1 MLSTL
6 LEYLSTSYS
15 MNFLALYDDVKFIIA
30 NHLASDLKIR
40 ELYIHMYVCLYVYT
54 YVCRYACLHVCI
66 TYVYTRYVLTN
77 APIPSSRCKH
87 FVNLRPNKS
96 LLHKRAK
103 QSKEFIF

>member
-1 MLSTL
+1 M
-6 LEYLSTSYS
+6 YACMY
-15 MNFLALYDDVKFIIA
+15 
-30 NHLASDLKIR
+30 IR
-40 ELYIHMYVCLYVYT
+40 MYVGMH
-54 YVCRYACLHVCI
+54 ACMYD